1 MDAIHLE
8 YSAPIRCSR
17 HLIFFNF
24 RNLFRAMKQY
34 SKYAVT
40 ITVVILAIISS
51 LGLYQRYTNEPWTR
65 DGQVRA
71 NVVGIAS
78 RVAGPI
84 VQIPIRDNQE
94 IKKGDLLFEIDPS
107 TYIATVNNCGAKLQQ
122 AEAAEVQAKQELDRQ
137 TTLYQTKVN
146 DLRDLQNAQDSY
158 AAAQADTAA
167 AEANLQTAQLNLSY
181 TKIFAPVDG
190 YLTNMNTSLGT
201 YVYAG
206 EQLLALVDSS
216 SFWIAAYFMET
227 QLHHLQVGGKASI
240 TFIGRNNEPFE
251 GLIESVAWG
260 IFDSNGSTVE
270 LLPNVSQTIDW
281 VRLPNRFPV
290 RINITGKPPI
300 PLRIGQTVSV
310 STSAV
315 H

>member
-1 MDAIHLE
+1 MNKSTAFI
-8 YSAPIRCSR
+8 
-17 HLIFFNF
+17 
-24 RNLFRAMKQY
+24 
-34 SKYAVT
+34 VT
-40 ITVVILAIISS
+40 STVVVLALLAA
-51 LGLYQRYTNEPWTR
+51 LGMYQRYSTQPWTR

-71 NVVGIAS
+71 NIVGIAS

-84 VQIPIRDNQE
+84 VQIPIRDNQQV
-94 IKKGDLLFEIDPS
+94 KKGDLLFEIDPS

-122 AEAAEVQAKQELDRQ
+122 AQAAQIQAKQELDRQ

-158 AAAQADTAA
+158 VAAEANTAAAQAD
-167 AEANLQTAQLNLSY
+167 LQTAQLNLSY

-190 YLTNMNTSLGT
+190 YLTNMNTSAGT

-206 EQLLALVDSS
+206 EQLLALVDAG

-227 QLHHLQVGGKASI
+227 QLHHLQEGGKASI
-240 TFIGRNNEPFE
+240 TFIGRNNQPFE
-251 GLIESVAWG
+251 GLIESIAWG
-260 IFDSNGSTVE
+260 IFDPDGSTVE
-270 LLPNVSQTIDW
+270 LLPKVSQTIDW

-290 RINITGKPPI
+290 RIKVTGTPPI

-310 STSAV
+310 STSPAR
-315 H
+315 

>member
-1 MDAIHLE
+1 MNKSTAFI
-8 YSAPIRCSR
+8 
-17 HLIFFNF
+17 
-24 RNLFRAMKQY
+24 
-34 SKYAVT
+34 VT
-40 ITVVILAIISS
+40 ATVVVLALLAA
-51 LGLYQRYTNEPWTR
+51 LGMYQRYSTQPWTR

-71 NVVGIAS
+71 NIVGIAS

-84 VQIPIRDNQE
+84 VQIPIRDNQQV
-94 IKKGDLLFEIDPS
+94 KKGDLLFEIDPS

-122 AEAAEVQAKQELDRQ
+122 AQAAQIQAKQELDRQ

-158 AAAQADTAA
+158 VAAEANTAAAQAD
-167 AEANLQTAQLNLSY
+167 LQTAQLNLSY

-190 YLTNMNTSLGT
+190 YLTNMNTSAGT

-206 EQLLALVDSS
+206 EQLLALVDAS

-227 QLHHLQVGGKASI
+227 QLHHLQEGGKASI
-240 TFIGRNNEPFE
+240 TFIGRNNQPFE
-251 GLIESVAWG
+251 GLIESIAWG
-260 IFDSNGSTVE
+260 IFDPDGSTVD
-270 LLPNVSQTIDW
+270 LLPKVSQTIDW

-290 RINITGKPPI
+290 LIKVTGTPPI

-310 STSAV
+310 STSAAR
-315 H
+315 

>member
-1 MDAIHLE
+1 
-8 YSAPIRCSR
+8 
-17 HLIFFNF
+17 
-24 RNLFRAMKQY
+24 MKK
-34 SKYAVT
+34 STAFLVT
-40 ITVVILAIISS
+40 ATVVVLALLSAI
-51 LGLYQRYTNEPWTR
+51 GMYQRYSTQPWTR

-71 NVVGIAS
+71 NIVGIAS

-84 VQIPIRDNQE
+84 VQIPIRDNQQV
-94 IKKGDLLFEIDPS
+94 KKGDLLFEIDPS

-122 AEAAEVQAKQELDRQ
+122 AQAAQIQAKQELDRQ

-158 AAAQADTAA
+158 VAAEANTAAAQAD
-167 AEANLQTAQLNLSY
+167 LQTAQLNLSY

-190 YLTNMNTSLGT
+190 YLTNMNTSVGT

-206 EQLLALVDSS
+206 EQLLALVDAS

-227 QLHHLQVGGKASI
+227 QLHHIQEGGKASI

-251 GLIESVAWG
+251 GLIESTAWG
-260 IFDSNGSTVE
+260 IFDPDGSTVD
-270 LLPNVSQTIDW
+270 LLPKVSQTIDW

-290 RINITGKPPI
+290 RIKVTGTPPI

-310 STSAV
+310 STSPAR
-315 H
+315 

>member
-1 MDAIHLE
+1 
-8 YSAPIRCSR
+8 
-17 HLIFFNF
+17 
-24 RNLFRAMKQY
+24 MKQY

-40 ITVVILAIISS
+40 VTVVILAIIAS

-94 IKKGDLLFEIDPS
+94 TKKGDLLFEIDPS

-122 AEAAEVQAKQELDRQ
+122 TEAAEVQAKQELDRQ

-190 YLTNMNTSLGT
+190 YLTNMNTSVGT

-216 SFWIAAYFMET
+216 SFWVAAYFMET

-240 TFIGRNNEPFE
+240 TFIGRNNEPFD
-251 GLIESVAWG
+251 GVIESVAWG

-290 RINITGKPPI
+290 RIKITGKPPI

>member
-1 MDAIHLE
+1 
-8 YSAPIRCSR
+8 
-17 HLIFFNF
+17 
-24 RNLFRAMKQY
+24 MKQY
-34 SKYAVT
+34 SKYVATV
-40 ITVVILAIISS
+40 TVVILAIIAS

-122 AEAAEVQAKQELDRQ
+122 TQAAEVQAKQELDRQ

-190 YLTNMNTSLGT
+190 YLTNMNTSVGT

-216 SFWIAAYFMET
+216 SFWVAAYFMET
-227 QLHHLQVGGKASI
+227 QLHHLQVGSKASI
-240 TFIGRNNEPFE
+240 TFIGRNNEPFD
-251 GLIESVAWG
+251 GVIESVAWG

>member
-1 MDAIHLE
+1 
-8 YSAPIRCSR
+8 
-17 HLIFFNF
+17 
-24 RNLFRAMKQY
+24 MKEY

-40 ITVVILAIISS
+40 VTVVILAIIAS

-84 VQIPIRDNQE
+84 IQIPIRDNQE

-122 AEAAEVQAKQELDRQ
+122 TQAAEVQAKQELDRQ

-181 TKIFAPVDG
+181 TKVFAPVDG
-190 YLTNMNTSLGT
+190 YLTNMNTSVGT

-216 SFWIAAYFMET
+216 SFWVAAYFMET

-240 TFIGRNNEPFE
+240 TFIGRNNEPFD
-251 GLIESVAWG
+251 GVIESVAWG

-270 LLPNVSQTIDW
+270 LLPKVSQTIDW

-290 RINITGKPPI
+290 RIKITGKPPI

>member
-1 MDAIHLE
+1 
-8 YSAPIRCSR
+8 
-17 HLIFFNF
+17 
-24 RNLFRAMKQY
+24 MKQY

-40 ITVVILAIISS
+40 VTVVILAIIAS

-122 AEAAEVQAKQELDRQ
+122 TEAAEVQAKQELDRQ

-181 TKIFAPVDG
+181 TKVFAPVDG
-190 YLTNMNTSLGT
+190 YLTNMNTSVGT

-216 SFWIAAYFMET
+216 SFWVAAYFMET
-227 QLHHLQVGGKASI
+227 QIHHLQVGGKASI
-240 TFIGRNNEPFE
+240 TFIGRNNEPFD
-251 GLIESVAWG
+251 GVIESVAWG

-290 RINITGKPPI
+290 RIKITGKPPI

-310 STSAV
+310 STSVV

>member
-1 MDAIHLE
+1 
-8 YSAPIRCSR
+8 
-17 HLIFFNF
+17 
-24 RNLFRAMKQY
+24 MKEY

-40 ITVVILAIISS
+40 VTVVILAIIAS

-84 VQIPIRDNQE
+84 IQIPIRDNQE

-122 AEAAEVQAKQELDRQ
+122 TQAAEVQAKQELDRQ

-181 TKIFAPVDG
+181 TKVFAPVDG
-190 YLTNMNTSLGT
+190 YLTNMNTSVGT

-216 SFWIAAYFMET
+216 SFWVAAYFMET

-240 TFIGRNNEPFE
+240 NFIGRNNEPFD
-251 GLIESVAWG
+251 GVIESVAWG

-270 LLPNVSQTIDW
+270 LLPKVSQTIDW

-290 RINITGKPPI
+290 RIKITGKPPI